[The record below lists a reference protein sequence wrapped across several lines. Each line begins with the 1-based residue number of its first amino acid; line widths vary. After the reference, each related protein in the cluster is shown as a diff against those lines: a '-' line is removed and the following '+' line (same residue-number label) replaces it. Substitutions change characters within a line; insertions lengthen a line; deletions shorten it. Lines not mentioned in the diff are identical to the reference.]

1 MGVKYRKRM
10 NGKERGEKDR
20 QRMIDRERQDQ
31 KKEEEKMMM
40 GEKKN
45 NDNTQETK
53 KNKNKNKKAKK
64 TRKKE
69 SRDEETLIREEKKE
83 TRERLKIETAG
94 GTGKKEDF
102 HFEKTVI
109 KNPIPAVMRAR
120 SFVLS

>member
-1 MGVKYRKRM
+1 M
-10 NGKERGEKDR
+10 
-20 QRMIDRERQDQ
+20 
-31 KKEEEKMMM
+31 
-40 GEKKN
+40 
-45 NDNTQETK
+45 
-53 KNKNKNKKAKK
+53 
-64 TRKKE
+64 
-69 SRDEETLIREEKKE
+69 IREEKKE